1 MPPLGAE
8 QGERGIFSFLR
19 RAFVGSSPSQGEGDT
34 QHAAALLAAIVAS
47 SDDAIISKT
56 LNGIITSWN
65 ASAER
70 LFGYTAAEAIGQP
83 VTLIIPTERHE
94 EENDILRR
102 IRLGQRV
109 EHFETIRV
117 AKDGRRV
124 NVSLT
129 ISPVH
134 DRQGRVIGASKVGRD
149 ITARKRAAEESA
161 RSSALLSESRDE
173 LQRVNAELSEADR
186 RKDEFLAVLA
196 HELRNPLAPIRN
208 AMQYLRLKAPPDA
221 AQQNA
226 RDIIDRQVKHLIRLV
241 DDLLDISRISSG
253 KISLQKERVSLA
265 LIVTNAIEA
274 SRPLI
279 ESENHRLTVTL
290 PAEPVYLDADLTRIA
305 QVLQNLLNN
314 AARYTPPGGKIAL
327 HAEFDGQQVV
337 IRVTDTGIGIPRDM
351 LSHVFDMFTQVDRS
365 IERSTGGLGIGLT
378 LVQRLVE
385 LHGGN
390 VEARSDGPDQGSE
403 FIVRLPAFVNA
414 GESSSA
420 VEPGEAAPTARLRIL
435 VVDDNID
442 AADSLAEVLR
452 ASGHDVHTEYEGA
465 AAIRAVQSHRP
476 DVVLLDIGLPKLNGY
491 ETAREIRAIDPQR
504 PVVLVAVTGW
514 GQDEDRRRSRQAGF
528 DHHLVKPLDPELLD
542 RILASVVP
550 TMPDVAARR

>member
-1 MPPLGAE
+1 MPSFGAE
-8 QGERGIFSFLR
+8 QSEYGILSFLR
-19 RAFVGSSPSQGEGDT
+19 RAFGGNTPSQDERDP
-34 QHAAALLAAIVAS
+34 HHSAALLAAIVAS

-56 LNGIITSWN
+56 LNGILTSWN
-65 ASAER
+65 AGAER

-83 VTLIIPTERHE
+83 MTLIIPAERHQ

-124 NVSLT
+124 DVSLT

-134 DRQGRVIGASKVGRD
+134 DRQGRVIGASNVGRD

-161 RSSALLSESRDE
+161 RSSALLSASRDE

-279 ESENHRLTVTL
+279 EAENHQLTVTL
-290 PAEPVYLDADLTRIA
+290 PAAPVYLDADLTRLA

-327 HAEFDGQQVV
+327 NAEFDGQQVV
-337 IRVTDTGIGIPRDM
+337 IRITDTGIGIPRDM
-351 LSHVFDMFTQVDRS
+351 LSQVFDLFTQVDRS

-390 VEARSDGPDQGSE
+390 VEAHSNGPDQGSE
-403 FIVRLPAFVNA
+403 FIIRLPAFVHA

-420 VEPGEAAPTARLRIL
+420 LGYDEAVPAARLRIL

-442 AADSLAEVLR
+442 AADTLAEMLR
-452 ASGHDVHTEYEGA
+452 ASGHDVHTEYDGA
-465 AAIRAVQSHRP
+465 AGIRAVQSHRP

-491 ETAREIRAIDPQR
+491 DTAREIRAIDPQNR
-504 PVVLVAVTGW
+504 VVLVAVTGW

-542 RILASVVP
+542 RVLASVVRN
-550 TMPDVAARR
+550 AA

>member
-8 QGERGIFSFLR
+8 QSEHGILSFLR
-19 RAFVGSSPSQGEGDT
+19 RAFVGNSPSQDERDP

-65 ASAER
+65 AGAER
-70 LFGYTAAEAIGQP
+70 LFGYTADEAIGQP
-83 VTLIIPTERHE
+83 MTLIIPAERHE
-94 EENDILRR
+94 EESDILRR

-109 EHFETIRV
+109 EHFETVRV

-124 NVSLT
+124 DVSLT

-134 DRQGRVIGASKVGRD
+134 DRHGRVIGASKVGRD
-149 ITARKRAAEESA
+149 ISASKRAAEESA
-161 RSSALLSESRDE
+161 RSSALLRESRDE
-173 LQRVNAELSEADR
+173 LQRVNAQLSEADR

-196 HELRNPLAPIRN
+196 HELRNPLAPIRT
-208 AMQYLRLKAPPDA
+208 AIQYLRLKGPPDA
-221 AQQNA
+221 ALQNA
-226 RDIIDRQVKHLIRLV
+226 RDIIDRQVRHLIRLV

-265 LIVTNAIEA
+265 LIVTDAIEA

-279 ESENHRLTVTL
+279 ESQNHQLTVTL
-290 PAEPVYLDADLTRIA
+290 PAEPVYLDADLTRLA

-351 LSHVFDMFTQVDRS
+351 LSHVFDLFTQVDRS

-390 VEARSDGPDQGSE
+390 VEARSNGLNQGSE
-403 FIVRLPAFVNA
+403 FIVCLPAFVHA
-414 GESSSA
+414 SESASA
-420 VEPGEAAPTARLRIL
+420 VGHDEAVPSARLRIL
-435 VVDDNID
+435 VVDDNVD
-442 AADSLAEVLR
+442 AADTLAEMLR
-452 ASGHDVHTEYEGA
+452 ASGHDVHTEYDGT
-465 AAIRAVQSHRP
+465 AAIRALQSHRA

-491 ETAREIRAIDPQR
+491 DAAREIRAIDPQK

-514 GQDEDRRRSRQAGF
+514 GQDEDRRRSRLAGF
-528 DHHLVKPLDPELLD
+528 DHHLVKPVDPALLD
-542 RILASVVP
+542 RILASVVRN
-550 TMPDVAARR
+550 AA